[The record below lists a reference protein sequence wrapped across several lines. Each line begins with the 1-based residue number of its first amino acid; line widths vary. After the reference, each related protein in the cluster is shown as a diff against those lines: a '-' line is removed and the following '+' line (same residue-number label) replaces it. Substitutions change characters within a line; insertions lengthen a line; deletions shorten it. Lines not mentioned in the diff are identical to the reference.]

1 MGGQEKRIY
10 MVRLDMHQFRIFA
23 GSTQRA
29 SVQTTFWLGLL
40 VLALFALTAAGRS
53 PRTILFLGDS
63 ITAGYGLEL
72 SEAYPALIQQRI
84 NENGLSFKVVNA
96 GQSGDTSAGGLGRMD
111 WLLKN
116 KVDVLVLELGAND
129 GLRGLPVEVTRKNL
143 QAIIDRAKQR
153 YPQIKIVIAGMKIP
167 PNMGEQYSRDFEAM
181 FAGLSKQNNAAL
193 IPFILEGVG
202 GVSKMNLPDGIHPT
216 AKGHEIVAENVW
228 KVLAPVLR
236 SIK

>member
-1 MGGQEKRIY
+1 MRQSRI
-10 MVRLDMHQFRIFA
+10 LA

-29 SVQTTFWLGLL
+29 SAGKTFWFVLLGAILLGLI
-40 VLALFALTAAGRS
+40 AAAPS
-53 PRTILFLGDS
+53 PRTVLFLGDS
-63 ITAGYGLEL
+63 ITAGYGLDL
-72 SEAYPALIQQRI
+72 SEAYPALLQQRI
-84 NENGLSFKVVNA
+84 NQHGLNFKVINA

-116 KVDVLVLELGAND
+116 RVDVLVLELGVND

-143 QAIIDRAKQR
+143 QAIIDRARQR
-153 YPQIKIVIAGMKIP
+153 YPQIKVVVAGMKIP
-167 PNMGEQYSRDFEAM
+167 PNMGAEYSRDFEAM
-181 FAGLSKQNNAAL
+181 FATLAKKNNAAL

-228 KVLAPVLR
+228 KVLEPILR
-236 SIK
+236 SMA

>member
-1 MGGQEKRIY
+1 MNRYTDQSVMR
-10 MVRLDMHQFRIFA
+10 QFRILA

-29 SVQTTFWLGLL
+29 SAGKTFCFVLLGFVLL
-40 VLALFALTAAGRS
+40 GLTAAAPA

-72 SEAYPALIQQRI
+72 SQAYPALLQQRI
-84 NENGLSFKVVNA
+84 DEQGLNFKIINA

-116 KVDVLVLELGAND
+116 KVDVLVLELGGND

-143 QAIIDRAKQR
+143 QAILDRARQR
-153 YPQIKIVIAGMKIP
+153 YPQIKIVVAGMKIP
-167 PNMGEQYSRDFEAM
+167 PNMGAQYSRDFEAM
-181 FAGLSKQNNAAL
+181 FATLAKKNNAAL

-202 GVSKMNLPDGIHPT
+202 GVRQMNLPDGIHPT
-216 AKGHEIVAENVW
+216 VKGHEIVAENVW
-228 KVLAPVLR
+228 KVLEPVLR
-236 SIK
+236 SIRIPQ